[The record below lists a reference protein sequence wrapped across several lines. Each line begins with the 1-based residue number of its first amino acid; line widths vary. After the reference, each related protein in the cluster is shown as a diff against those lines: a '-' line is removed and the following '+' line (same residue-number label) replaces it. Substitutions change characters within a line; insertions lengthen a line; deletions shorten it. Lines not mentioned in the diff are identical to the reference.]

1 MREGILYEFADREG
15 FISGHHSNENIAELI
30 DFLGGKFKV
39 TKAITDD
46 VFILDNE
53 GNEIQHWSFKG
64 VINLSSTM
72 IYRNEFKYFQP
83 VVDSEIPLKQPNV
96 TYVYDEKKVEEGL
109 KQILEENDHELFD
122 DLFYMSAPDAAKV
135 LSEKLKPFLLN

>member
-1 MREGILYEFADREG
+1 MKEGILYEFADREG
-15 FISGHHSNENIAELI
+15 FINRDSANKKIADVI
-30 DFLGGKFKV
+30 DCLGGKFKIFLV
-39 TKAITDD
+39 YEGIEAN
-46 VFILDNE
+46 ILNHNGSVIENTPD
-53 GNEIQHWSFKG
+53 GG
-64 VINLSSTM
+64 VCWIDH
-72 IYRNEFKYFQP
+72 REFEFFQP
-83 VVDSEIPLKQPNV
+83 VVDSEVPLKQPTV